1 MPISTLKTSTWNE
14 IGTKYFGNTHDL
26 QLGAFFPKTEVM
38 EIQHVVKHQN
48 VSCVVEMLI
57 CFGPLIVAPLEIA
70 VPAFAATH
78 LTRSLGVQSTV
89 DAWGIFGL
97 VDASTI
103 LKPAAQSHGRTC
115 LHPSHLRYSQ
125 ILNNQWASRSLH
137 HTGADLVSQTNLKQ
151 TCFRTILENPG
162 SRKSLDGLV
171 GYFANF
177 TCYRT

>member
-38 EIQHVVKHQN
+38 VIQHVVKHQN

-89 DAWGIFGL
+89 DA
-97 VDASTI
+97 
-103 LKPAAQSHGRTC
+103 
-115 LHPSHLRYSQ
+115 
-125 ILNNQWASRSLH
+125 
-137 HTGADLVSQTNLKQ
+137 
-151 TCFRTILENPG
+151 
-162 SRKSLDGLV
+162 
-171 GYFANF
+171 
-177 TCYRT
+177 